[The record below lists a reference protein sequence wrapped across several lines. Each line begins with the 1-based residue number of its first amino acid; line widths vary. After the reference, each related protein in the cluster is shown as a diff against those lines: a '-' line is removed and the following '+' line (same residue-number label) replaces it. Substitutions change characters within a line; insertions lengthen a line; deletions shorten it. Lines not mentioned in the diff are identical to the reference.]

1 MPPLTYIYI
10 ASILIAFLSSLTSFR
25 LGFSFHLKMFS
36 CLLGLT
42 FLVEVTAAFVAFHL
56 HKPNNRLYNTFT
68 LIEFWTYGYFYLYLL
83 QSKILRRILLYFLV
97 IFPIFWL
104 VTVLLLFGFGKW
116 NSYVIIVGSF
126 FSVLFALL
134 YYYEI
139 ITARE
144 ILSLGTLPEFWIAT
158 GMLIFYLGA
167 LPFFGM
173 LNYLVKYNEGIA
185 KSFLVVYQV
194 LDTLMYT
201 LFTYAFLCRIRN
213 TKKSLSS

>member
-10 ASILIAFLSSLTSFR
+10 ASILMAFLSSLTSFR
-25 LGFSFHLKMFS
+25 LGFSLHLRLFS

-42 FLVEVTAAFVAFHL
+42 FLVEVTAAFLAFRL
-56 HKPNNRLYNTFT
+56 VISNTRLYNAFT

-83 QSKILRRILLYFLV
+83 QAKILRRILLFFLV

-116 NSYVIIVGSF
+116 NSYVMIVGSF
-126 FSVLFALL
+126 FSILFALM
-134 YYYEI
+134 YYYQI
-139 ITARE
+139 ITAKE

-173 LNYLVKYNEGIA
+173 LNYLVKHNQGIA
-185 KSFLVVYQV
+185 KSLLVVYQI
-194 LDTLMYT
+194 LDTLMYA
-201 LFTYAFLCRIRN
+201 LFSYAFLCRTRN